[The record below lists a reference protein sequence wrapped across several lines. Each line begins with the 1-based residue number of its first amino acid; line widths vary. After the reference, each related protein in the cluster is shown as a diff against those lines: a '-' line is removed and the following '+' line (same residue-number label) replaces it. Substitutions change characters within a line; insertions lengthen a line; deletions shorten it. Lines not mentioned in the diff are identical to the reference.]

1 VPLAIQGKVEG
12 VIIMARDV
20 SEIVKSEIALE
31 QKNAELLSTNK
42 ELESFNYI
50 ASHDLQEPLRKI
62 ETFIHLMNKNKN
74 NEVALKKYTDKINLS
89 AQRMALLIQ
98 NVLEYSRI
106 SHTVGAF
113 QQTDLNTIVESV
125 KTDYELLIEEKK
137 AIITSEPLPTIKAI
151 PLQMQ
156 QLFANLISNSLKFSN
171 KEPRIKITA
180 KIISGEKIKSVP
192 LANLRQDFAEIKFG
206 DNGIGFEAQYNEQI
220 FDLFQRLH
228 GKFEYEGTGVGLS
241 IVKKIV
247 EQHKGYISAA
257 SEKNKGS
264 TFTVWLPVE

>member
-1 VPLAIQGKVEG
+1 
-12 VIIMARDV
+12 MARDV

-31 QKNAELLSTNK
+31 QKNAELLRTNK

-156 QLFANLISNSLKFSN
+156 QLFANLISNSLKFSD
-171 KEPRIKITA
+171 KKPRIRTVSYTHLTLPTI
-180 KIISGEKIKSVP
+180 
-192 LANLRQDFAEIKFG
+192 LR
-206 DNGIGFEAQYNEQI
+206 
-220 FDLFQRLH
+220 
-228 GKFEYEGTGVGLS
+228 V
-241 IVKKIV
+241 
-247 EQHKGYISAA
+247 
-257 SEKNKGS
+257 
-264 TFTVWLPVE
+264 